1 MNCSFWEYLDIH
13 GMKIILVVII
23 FLVGFFVGVN
33 VEEEPE
39 QPCGKIIFESNHL
52 RGLTEE
58 EISRKFTEWLNDNV
72 EVTIKINETDTID
85 WGYFPSVDPETDLM
99 ELP

>member
-1 MNCSFWEYLDIH
+1 
-13 GMKIILVVII
+13 MKNENYVMIIAICLIGLGII
-23 FLVGFFVGVN
+23 IGLFIGRSMQ
-33 VEEEPE
+33 PE

-85 WGYFPSVDPETDLM
+85 WDFFAVDPEADPLGRNHLM

>member
-1 MNCSFWEYLDIH
+1 
-13 GMKIILVVII
+13 MKNENYVMIIAICLIGLGII
-23 FLVGFFVGVN
+23 IGLFIGRSMQ
-33 VEEEPE
+33 PE

-52 RGLTEE
+52 KGLTEE

-72 EVTIKINETDTID
+72 EVTIRIKPEDD
-85 WGYFPSVDPETDLM
+85 WEYSGNFVEIVEPTDLM